1 MRIWKPVFVLAL
13 SAFVPMGERAFA
25 QGVVSPTV
33 GRSII
38 LTNRAALRSGVSNAI
53 TPRDVTPALGPSNVT
68 PAIGR
73 PGITPAIANPAV
85 PSIVQTQRFTTG
97 IGRQGFGGAIGQQG
111 SGTAIGQQGSGT
123 AIGQQGSGTAII
135 PPNTQAPAPNGVV
148 IGQPEPFQSA
158 APATAPRATAPGF
171 APNLPNQFGQRTLP
185 GTNSA
190 IRPTMPTPVKPSTVL
205 PSGRTLTPTGR
216 R

>member
-1 MRIWKPVFVLAL
+1 MRIWKSAFVLAI
-13 SAFVPMGERAFA
+13 SAFLPMGGRASA
-25 QGVVSPTV
+25 QGVVHPGV

-38 LTNRAALRSGVSNAI
+38 LTNRAALRFGVSNAI

-135 PPNTQAPAPNGVV
+135 PPNNTQAPAPNGVV

-158 APATAPRATAPGF
+158 VPATTPATAPGF

-185 GTNSA
+185 GTNA
-190 IRPTMPTPVKPSTVL
+190 AVRPTMPTPVKPSTVL